1 VVLVTST
8 FKVANGMEAAVRQA
22 FLDRPGLVEDAPGF
36 LGMDVVVDNQ
46 DGCIFQLLTR
56 WTSQEFF
63 QSWHSSAA
71 HKLSHRWIPKGLK
84 LDASHTSIRTFD
96 ILPDP
101 IPKAPAS
108 NDNAP
113 IARLP
118 RFLARTWTLHWLRA
132 RLDGGIVAANPA
144 FESLLQEAAG
154 GLAGQ
159 CLWDRLTEADAASI
173 QAILKSGDPDPDL
186 ALLNFVD
193 CDNTVHTLGC
203 HVEVNR
209 EDFVLVGEPAREYD
223 RALAKELLEM
233 NNRWVLLVRE
243 NEKSAKALQQA
254 NEKLEQTLAELNKSH
269 WHLRKIQE
277 TLPICMY
284 CGKVK
289 TGEAQW
295 EGVVEYLKTN
305 SLFLSHGC
313 CPNCLNLMTG
323 GESGEQANAER

>member
-1 VVLVTST
+1 
-8 FKVANGMEAAVRQA
+8 MEGAVRQA
-22 FLDRPGLVEDAPGF
+22 FLDRPGLVDDAPGF

-46 DGCIFQLLTR
+46 DGCTFQLLTR
-56 WTSQEFF
+56 WTSQESY

-71 HKLSHRWIPKGLK
+71 HNLSHRWIPKGLK

-101 IPKAPAS
+101 FPEAPAS
-108 NDNAP
+108 DDDTP
-113 IARLP
+113 IARLS
-118 RFLARTWTLHWLRA
+118 RFLAGTWTLHWLRA

-173 QAILKSGDPDPDL
+173 QAILKSGDRDPEGPV
-186 ALLNFVD
+186 LLNFVD
-193 CDNTVHTLGC
+193 RDHAVHTLGC

-209 EDFVLVGEPAREYD
+209 QDFVLVGEPARDHD
-223 RALAKELLEM
+223 RALANELLEM
-233 NNRWVLLVRE
+233 NNGWALLVRE
-243 NEKSAKALQQA
+243 NEKITKELRQA
-254 NEKLEQTLAELNKSH
+254 NEKLEQTLAELNESH

-289 TGEAQW
+289 TGEARW

-313 CPNCLNLMTG
+313 CPNCHDLMTG
-323 GESGEQANAER
+323 GESGEQTNAER